1 MVKAINLQ
9 FYQVGNL
16 RHASQR
22 SVRDLQTVLCSEGGR
37 KWEGPFAC
45 TALRRIKHLI
55 SPRPT
60 RFSRN
65 QALLLKFAFRFYW
78 NFSLQLIEFK
88 EKKLKKK
95 RWKSVPKCSVMEA
108 KPQAGKNFKNFH
120 IFCVWILSN
129 SSSMAI
135 SNAIYLYSKTL
146 IRAVIY
152 WICLF

>member
-1 MVKAINLQ
+1 MVKAINFQ

-37 KWEGPFAC
+37 KWEGPSAC

-95 RWKSVPKCSVMEA
+95 RSENRYQNVRWWKPNPKQVKTS
-108 KPQAGKNFKNFH
+108 K
-120 IFCVWILSN
+120 
-129 SSSMAI
+129 I
-135 SNAIYLYSKTL
+135 STYFVFEPYR
-146 IRAVIY
+146 IRVL
-152 WICLF
+152 WQFQMLFICIQKL